1 MFDVPYCCAFY
12 GHSHAAR
19 LFTAYDALVT
29 ENGEENIK
37 PIFKFG
43 LLRGLEKM
51 LDDDDDSPDLH
62 TEVRSLIE
70 NMNSEPEPEV
80 IVTILKGSATNVFS
94 QPRHP
99 RPFDFILPD
108 MADAGIMA
116 GAEVI
121 PYTLL
126 KRRLA
131 HEMQKGSEEFRH
143 LLTSLAPGKP
153 VYFVPPPPPVS
164 SEEFLCRQTGRLPRQ
179 LNAVGVNPR
188 IFRRKFWLAGLDLLR
203 DVAATHGAEVI
214 DLPPEVFDEEGLL
227 AERFWEDASHGNQDY
242 SLLLLKTID
251 CFIRSKLAR

>member
-94 QPRHP
+94 QPRHLGHLILFFRTWRMPESWQGP
-99 RPFDFILPD
+99 RSSP
-108 MADAGIMA
+108 
-116 GAEVI
+116 I
-121 PYTLL
+121 P
-126 KRRLA
+126 
-131 HEMQKGSEEFRH
+131 S
-143 LLTSLAPGKP
+143 
-153 VYFVPPPPPVS
+153 
-164 SEEFLCRQTGRLPRQ
+164 
-179 LNAVGVNPR
+179 
-188 IFRRKFWLAGLDLLR
+188 
-203 DVAATHGAEVI
+203 
-214 DLPPEVFDEEGLL
+214 
-227 AERFWEDASHGNQDY
+227 
-242 SLLLLKTID
+242 
-251 CFIRSKLAR
+251 